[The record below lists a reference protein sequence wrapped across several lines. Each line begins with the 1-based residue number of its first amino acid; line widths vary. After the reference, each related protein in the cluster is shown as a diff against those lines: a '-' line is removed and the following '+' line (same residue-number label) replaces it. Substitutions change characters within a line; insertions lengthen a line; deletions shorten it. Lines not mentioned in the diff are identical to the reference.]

1 MYVFHILK
9 CNTVKINFL
18 ELGGNVM
25 YILLFNSLNTFIV
38 LNNTHSLLG
47 KREIMVN
54 NDTRR
59 TKTTR

>member
-25 YILLFNSLNTFIV
+25 YILIFNSFNTFIV
-38 LNNTHSLLG
+38 LNNTCSLLV
-47 KREIMVN
+47 KKEIMVN
-54 NDTRR
+54 NDARR

>member
-38 LNNTHSLLG
+38 LNNTRSLLG